1 MPRTS
6 FAIALAA
13 VMLATGMA
21 LGQSGP
27 PLTPET
33 YPARGP
39 ARQPVPRVVERVPV
53 VIVQPL
59 AYAFGSS
66 PVSPFTAGR
75 VEGAHVFADPPAAER
90 ARRIGYG
97 WPRPGS
103 GTRFKESV
111 DAQVKSAADLRG
123 LVILQ
128 IGDSHTAID
137 QFSGELR
144 RRLQAAYGDGG
155 AGYFA
160 AGKPNI
166 GVRASPLKIST
177 TVGWTYQSLQAAAD
191 GGGFLLSGFNAIAG
205 GAGES
210 MTFSAETP
218 IAFDR
223 IEIEALRE
231 PGGGAIDIRLDGVL
245 ESQFALAAG
254 KAEPV
259 VIRLVPERVD
269 RLREITI
276 TTRGEGTV
284 KIASVAVYNKS
295 FGLSYNAVGYP
306 GATIDILNKLDSKTF
321 ADELTRLS
329 PQIVVL
335 AFGTNEGF
343 NDGLDLE
350 RYVQGYER
358 VVQKIRAVLPGTSIV
373 VVSPPNANRLPATCK
388 GEGQKAACRRAGAE
402 PETSPKN
409 GNGACV
415 WQTPPQLD
423 RVREAQ
429 RAIAERHRLAWWNWA
444 SMMADACGAHEWA
457 LMTPP
462 LIARDHVHFTP
473 DGYRKS
479 AGQFMQTLLPIIE
492 KLRAPRDVV
501 SHD

>member
-1 MPRTS
+1 MSHTRL
-6 FAIALAA
+6 AIALAA
-13 VMLATGMA
+13 VVLAAGMA
-21 LGQSGP
+21 LGQSEP
-27 PLTPET
+27 PPAPET
-33 YPARGP
+33 YPARAQRG
-39 ARQPVPRVVERVPV
+39 QPVPRVVERVPV
-53 VIVQPL
+53 ANVPPL
-59 AYAFGSS
+59 AYALGNGS
-66 PVSPFTAGR
+66 VPFAAER
-75 VEGAHVFADPPAAER
+75 VDGAHIFFADQPASER
-90 ARRIGYG
+90 ARRLGYG
-97 WPRPGS
+97 RSRASS
-103 GTRFKESV
+103 GVRFKQSI
-111 DAQVKSAADLRG
+111 DAAAKSAADLRG

-128 IGDSHTAID
+128 LGDSHTAID

-144 RRLQAAYGDGG
+144 RRLQAVYGDGG

-166 GVRASPLKIST
+166 GVRAAPLKIST
-177 TVGWTYQSLQAAAD
+177 TAGWTYQSLQAAPD
-191 GGGFLLSGFNAIAG
+191 GSGFLLSGFNALATA
-205 GAGES
+205 AGET

-218 IAFDR
+218 IAFDA

-245 ESQFALAAG
+245 ESQFALAAA

-259 VIRLVPERVD
+259 IIRLVPERVD

-276 TTRGEGTV
+276 ATRGEGTV
-284 KIASVAVYNKS
+284 KIASVAFYNKS

-321 ADELTRLS
+321 ADELTRLL

-350 RYVQGYER
+350 RYGQSYER
-358 VVQKIRAVLPGTSIV
+358 VVQKIRAVLPAAAIV
-373 VVSPPNANRLPATCK
+373 VVSPPNANRLPASCK
-388 GEGQKAACRRAGAE
+388 AKAQKAACRRASAE
-402 PETSPKN
+402 PEASPKN
-409 GNGACV
+409 GSGACA

-429 RAIAERHRLAWWNWA
+429 RAIAERHRLVWWNWA
-444 SMMADACGAHEWA
+444 SMMSDACGAHEWA